1 MSDRPQFF
9 REARAT
15 LALALPI
22 AAGQVSQM
30 LMGITDSVMIGQ
42 VGKVP
47 LAASAFANSLFGV
60 VFIVG
65 LGLLLPVSVLVA
77 RAHGARQ
84 PRECAE
90 YLRHGVALALGVGL
104 VEVAAMVALSTQLH
118 RFGQPAEV
126 VAAVNPFFVLI
137 GVSLVP
143 VYFFQALKQFS
154 EALGRPWA
162 PMAILLA
169 AVVLNAF
176 LNWVLIYGHLGAP
189 ALGLTGSGIATL
201 SARCAAAVGLW
212 WWLHAQAEMRAE
224 LPARWRGALAVARLR
239 EMLNIGVPA
248 AVQLLFEAGAFSAA
262 ALMMGWLGTVP
273 LAAHQVAL
281 SCAAFT
287 FMFPLGLATAASMR
301 VSRAVG
307 EGRGTALRAIGFGAL
322 GMGVAV
328 MGVFATMFVLAG
340 RLIASGFTPEAEV
353 VALAAQLL
361 VVAGVF
367 QMFDGAQ
374 VIGAAALR
382 GLTDVRVPTVITFV
396 AYWLVALPAGY
407 LLAFRTPLGPVGVW
421 AGLAA
426 GLACAAVLLGARFA
440 RLTRAGRL
448 SANS

>member
-1 MSDRPQFF
+1 MSDRVQFF

-22 AAGQVSQM
+22 MAGHVSQM

-47 LAASAFANSLFGV
+47 LAASAFAQSLFGV
-60 VFIVG
+60 VFIIG

-90 YLRHGVALALGVGL
+90 YLRHGVVLALGVGV
-104 VEVAAMVALSTQLH
+104 VEVAAMVVLANQLH

-126 VAAVNPFFVLI
+126 VAAVNPFFLLI

-169 AVVLNAF
+169 AVVLNAL
-176 LNWVLIYGHLGAP
+176 LNWIFIYGQLGAP
-189 ALGLTGSGIATL
+189 ALGLTGSGVATL
-201 SARCAAAVGLW
+201 TARTVAAVALW
-212 WWLHAQAEMRAE
+212 WWLHAQPELRAEM
-224 LPARWRGALAVARLR
+224 PARWRGVLDRARLR
-239 EMLNIGVPA
+239 EMLGIGVPA

-301 VSRAVG
+301 VSRALG
-307 EGRGTALRAIGFGAL
+307 EGRRDLLRPVGFGAL
-322 GMGVAV
+322 GMGMAV
-328 MGVFATMFVLAG
+328 MGAFAVGFMVAG
-340 RLIASGFTPEAEV
+340 RLIARGFTPEPEV
-353 VALAAQLL
+353 VVLAAQLL
-361 VVAGVF
+361 VIAGVF

-382 GLTDVRVPTVITFV
+382 GLTDVRVPTGITFV
-396 AYWLVALPAGY
+396 AYWVVALPGGWW
-407 LLAFRTPLGPVGVW
+407 LAFRTPLGPLGVW

-426 GLACAAVLLGARFA
+426 GLACAAGLLGTRFA
-440 RLTRAGRL
+440 RLTRSGDL
-448 SANS
+448 SPNR